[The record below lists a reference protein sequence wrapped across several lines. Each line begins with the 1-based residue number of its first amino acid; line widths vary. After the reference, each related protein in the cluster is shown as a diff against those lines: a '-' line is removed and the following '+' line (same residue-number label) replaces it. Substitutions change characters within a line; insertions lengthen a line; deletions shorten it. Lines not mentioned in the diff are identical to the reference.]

1 MENLGLILTGQI
13 RSFFSEITF
22 NNFLF
27 FLINLK
33 NKYNIYMILV
43 INEKEIDISK
53 FIFLKDYVINY
64 EIINYYYMEKRKI
77 NYKFDKIISYEKSN
91 NIYNIRKN
99 EISNENEYLERMSNQ
114 IEQIKIGINEL
125 NKYNNINIYMRTRF
139 DVIYNL
145 DLIPFV
151 TNDILFP
158 HSHQQLDIHNNIL
171 KTNFNNNY
179 NNMILYLKQNPIYIN
194 DIRLNDTSKYI
205 GFGGAYYNNTCFL
218 NNNPK
223 LWMYNDHIIIGYKK
237 EFNILLYFWS
247 LFNNED
253 DLLNLIK
260 ISNIKHIFAPES
272 LIILL
277 CLKYNI
283 TPIMY
288 LDNLWD
294 LRRNS

>member
-1 MENLGLILTGQI
+1 M
-13 RSFFSEITF
+13 
-22 NNFLF
+22 
-27 FLINLK
+27 
-33 NKYNIYMILV
+33 
-43 INEKEIDISK
+43 
-53 FIFLKDYVINY
+53 
-64 EIINYYYMEKRKI
+64 
-77 NYKFDKIISYEKSN
+77 
-91 NIYNIRKN
+91 
-99 EISNENEYLERMSNQ
+99 
-114 IEQIKIGINEL
+114 
-125 NKYNNINIYMRTRF
+125 
-139 DVIYNL
+139 
-145 DLIPFV
+145 
-151 TNDILFP
+151 
-158 HSHQQLDIHNNIL
+158 
-171 KTNFNNNY
+171 
-179 NNMILYLKQNPIYIN
+179 
-194 DIRLNDTSKYI
+194 NDTSKYI